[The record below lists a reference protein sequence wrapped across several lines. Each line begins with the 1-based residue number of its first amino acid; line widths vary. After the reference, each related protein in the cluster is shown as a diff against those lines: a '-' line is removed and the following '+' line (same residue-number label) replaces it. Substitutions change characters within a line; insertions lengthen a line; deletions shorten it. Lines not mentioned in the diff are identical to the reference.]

1 MMRIPARS
9 IVNLSLE
16 DVWDTLT
23 GTFTLI
29 FDDGEME
36 VNDKTTIY
44 SRYAWEFHRK
54 YPGAPIK
61 MSHHLKKLLGGKRV
75 SPNTHLSLIKAVL
88 WDVYD
93 HHILSLPDENQRREL
108 RFEMAKMAYEVT
120 NLLYND
126 MSYRLEEYV
135 ISLDVTD
142 FIKVL
147 QTPEMIEMESK
158 LVPTEESIANAY
170 SVISK
175 TLRDRPEM
183 LETPISKMIRSG
195 LISEKQLHQCLGPR
209 GYLTD
214 TDSQIFHHPILS
226 GYIHGIR
233 SIHDN
238 MIESRSASKSMEFAK
253 EPLQTAEYFS
263 RRLQFV
269 SQAVENLHHEDC
281 GSTKYL
287 TWYVRGEEIRDGE
300 VVYEGD
306 LKQIVGKN
314 YMDDDGVLKTI
325 RGSDTHLIGKRINM
339 RSVFYCFHPD
349 PSGVCQ
355 TCFGKLSDS
364 IPDNTNLGQLCA
376 TYVTQQ
382 SSQAVLSVKHL
393 DGTASVDPVLLTEE
407 DQKFLQVTGGGNSY
421 KLSDRLKGNK
431 ISLIVRPAEVKNL
444 TDILEIDDVQKLPV
458 SRVTEIKVISV
469 KVETDKLI
477 YEQEIEV
484 NEKRRLSSFTHDML
498 RYIREKKWGYDEYGN
513 VIIDMAEWDF
523 EKSILTLPLRTFN
536 MSDHSREIAALIES
550 CVEDTEKR
558 DSFTSPASLL
568 VDLFTLV
575 NEKLNVNLAI
585 LEVVLYAAMI
595 VSAEENDYALPKPWG
610 KQGMGVMRLTMDYR
624 NLAPRMAYERH
635 GEIITNPAT
644 YLLPNRFEH
653 IFDGLI
659 MPREVTQYGSRTM

>member
-1 MMRIPARS
+1 MIIPARN
-9 IVNLSLE
+9 IVNLPIE
-16 DVWDTLT
+16 ECWDTLT
-23 GTFTLI
+23 GVFTI
-29 FDDGEME
+29 RFDDGDYE
-36 VNDKTTIY
+36 VNEKTTLY
-44 SRYAWEFHRK
+44 SRYAWEFHRA

-61 MSHHLKKLLGGKRV
+61 MSHHLKKMLNGRRV
-75 SPNTHLSLIKAVL
+75 SPSTHLSLIKTVL

-93 HHILSLPDENQRREL
+93 YHCELIPSEQERRQL
-108 RFEMAKMAYEVT
+108 RFDMAKMAYEVT
-120 NLLYND
+120 NMMYND

-135 ISLDVTD
+135 ISLDVVD

-147 QTPEMIEMESK
+147 QTPAMVEMESR
-158 LVPTEESIANAY
+158 LEPTEASITGAY
-170 SVISK
+170 STISSV
-175 TLRDRPEM
+175 LRDTPEM
-183 LETPISKMIRSG
+183 LLSPISKMIRSN

-209 GYLTD
+209 GFLTD
-214 TDSQIFHHPILS
+214 TNSDRFAHPILS

-269 SQAVENLHHEDC
+269 SQAVETLHHEDC

-287 TWYVRGEEIRDGE
+287 GWYVRGREVVDGE
-300 VVYEGD
+300 VTYEGD
-306 LKQIVGKN
+306 LSQIVGKN
-314 YMDDDGVLKTI
+314 YMDDDGVLKTVKET
-325 RGSDTHLIGKRINM
+325 DTHLVGRKINM
-339 RSVFYCFHPD
+339 RSVFNCFHPD
-349 PSGVCQ
+349 PSGVCRV
-355 TCFGKLSDS
+355 CFGKISDS

-393 DGTASVDPVLLTEE
+393 DGTATVEPAILTQE
-407 DQKFLQVTGGGNSY
+407 DQKFLQVVGGGNSY

-431 ISLIVRPAEVKNL
+431 ISIIVKASEVKNL
-444 TDILEIDDVQKLPV
+444 TDVLEIDDILKLQTP
-458 SRVTEIKVISV
+458 RVTEIKAISV
-469 KVETDKLI
+469 QVTTDKMI
-477 YEQEIEV
+477 YDQEIQV

-498 RYIREKKWGYDEYGN
+498 RHVREKKWTYDQHGN
-513 VIIDMAEWDF
+513 VVIDMDGWDF

-536 MSDHSREIAALIES
+536 MSDHSREIAVMIES

-558 DSFTSPASLL
+558 DNFMSPASLL

-659 MPREVTQYGSRTM
+659 MPREVTQYGSRQM

>member
-1 MMRIPARS
+1 MRIPARR
-9 IVNLSLE
+9 IVDLSLE

-23 GTFTLI
+23 GVFTII

-36 VNDKTTIY
+36 VNDKMTIY
-44 SRYAWEFHRK
+44 SRYAWEFHRA

-61 MSHHLKKLLGGKRV
+61 MGHHLKKLLNGRRV
-75 SPNTHLSLIKAVL
+75 SPNTHLSLIKSVL

-93 HHILSLPDENQRREL
+93 HHCQNIQSEDERRKL
-108 RFEMAKMAYEVT
+108 RFDMAKMAYEVT
-120 NLLYND
+120 NMLYND

-135 ISLDVTD
+135 ISLDVVD

-147 QTPEMIEMESK
+147 QTPEMMEMEAK
-158 LVPTEESIANAY
+158 LEPNENSIANAY
-170 SVISK
+170 SVISS
-175 TLRDRPEM
+175 TLRTRPEM

-214 TDSQIFHHPILS
+214 TDSQIFRNPIMS

-269 SQAVENLHHEDC
+269 SQAVETLHHEDC

-287 TWYVRGEEIRDGE
+287 AWYVRGREVRDGE

-306 LKQIVGKN
+306 LGQIVGKN
-314 YMDDDGVLKTI
+314 YMDDDGALKTVKAT
-325 RGSDTHLIGKRINM
+325 DTHLVGRKINM
-339 RSVFYCFHPD
+339 RSVFNCFHPD

-355 TCFGKLSDS
+355 VCLGKLSDS
-364 IPDNTNLGQLCA
+364 VPDNTNLGQLCA

-393 DGTASVDPVLLTEE
+393 DGTASVDPILLTEE
-407 DQKFLQVTGGGNSY
+407 DQKFLQVGDGGNSY

-431 ISLIVRPAEVKNL
+431 ISLVVRPSEVKNL
-444 TDILEIDDVQKLPV
+444 TDILEIDDVIKLPV

-498 RYIREKKWGYDEYGN
+498 RHIREKKWAYDENGN
-513 VIIDMAEWDF
+513 VIIDMDGWDY
-523 EKSILTLPLRTFN
+523 EKPLLVLPLRTFN

-558 DSFTSPASLL
+558 DNFMSPASLL

-595 VSAEENDYALPKPWG
+595 VSAEDNDYALPKPTG

-653 IFDGLI
+653 IFDGII
-659 MPREVTQYGSRTM
+659 MPREVTQYGSRQM

>member
-1 MMRIPARS
+1 MKIPARRIVDLS
-9 IVNLSLE
+9 IE
-16 DVWDTLT
+16 QTWDTLT
-23 GTFTLI
+23 GVFTII

-36 VNDKTTIY
+36 VNDKMTVY
-44 SRYAWEFHRK
+44 SRYAWEFHRVF
-54 YPGAPIK
+54 PGAPIK
-61 MSHHLKKLLGGKRV
+61 MSHHLKKLLNGKRV
-75 SPNTHLSLIKAVL
+75 SPSTHLSLLKAVL

-93 HHILSLPDENQRREL
+93 YHAPTLASEEERRQL
-108 RFEMAKMAYEVT
+108 RFKMAEMAYDVT
-120 NLLYND
+120 NMIYND

-135 ISLDVTD
+135 ISLDVVD

-147 QTPEMIEMESK
+147 QTPEMVAMEAT
-158 LVPTEESIANAY
+158 LEPNEDSIANAY
-170 SVISK
+170 SVISS
-175 TLRDRPEM
+175 TLRNRQEM
-183 LETPISKMIRSG
+183 LDTPISKMVRSG

-214 TDSQIFHHPILS
+214 TDSEIFHHPIMS

-269 SQAVENLHHEDC
+269 SQTVETLHHEDC

-287 TWYVRGEEIRDGE
+287 PWYVRGEEVRNGE
-300 VVYEGD
+300 VVYDGD

-314 YMDDDGVLKTI
+314 YMDDDGVLKTVKAT
-325 RGSDTHLIGKRINM
+325 DTHLIGRKLNM
-339 RSVFYCFHPD
+339 RSVIYCFHPD

-364 IPDNTNLGQLCA
+364 VPDNTNLGQLCA

-407 DQKFLQVTGGGNSY
+407 EQKFLQVTGGGNSY
-421 KLSDRLKGNK
+421 KLADRLKGNK
-431 ISLIVRPAEVKNL
+431 ISLVVRPGEVKNL
-444 TDILEIDDVQKLPV
+444 TDVLEIDDVAKLPET
-458 SRVTEIKVISV
+458 RVTEIKVISV
-469 KVETDKLI
+469 KVETETLI

-498 RYIREKKWGYDEYGN
+498 RHIREKKWTYDENGN
-513 VIIDMAEWDF
+513 VIIDMEGWDF
-523 EKSILTLPLRTFN
+523 DKAVLVLPLRTFN
-536 MSDHSREIAALIES
+536 MSDHSKEIAAVIES
-550 CVEDTEKR
+550 CVENTEQR
-558 DSFTSPASLL
+558 DSFDSPVSTL
-568 VDLFTLV
+568 VELFTLV

-595 VSAEENDYALPKPWG
+595 VSAKDNDYALPKPWG
-610 KQGMGVMRLTMDYR
+610 KQGMGVMRQTMDYR
-624 NLAPRMAYERH
+624 NLAVRMAYERH

-653 IFDGLI
+653 IFDGII
-659 MPREVTQYGSRTM
+659 MPREVIQHGSRKM